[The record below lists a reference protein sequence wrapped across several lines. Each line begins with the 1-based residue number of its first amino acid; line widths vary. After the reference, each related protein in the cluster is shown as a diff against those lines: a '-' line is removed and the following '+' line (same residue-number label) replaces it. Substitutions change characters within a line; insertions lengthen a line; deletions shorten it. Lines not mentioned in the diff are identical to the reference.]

1 MGVFNA
7 LDTFVRE
14 LFSRKSKLGYMD
26 KEKLFEICKYQ
37 KSYLKDFEEVLNNF
51 PVEALNN
58 LRSKYL
64 AQKNRNEKYPIQV
77 IIKNLQKD
85 TIGKAQASE
94 RAVLFGSAKKT
105 ISTFL
110 KIIKE
115 IEKNYTTLYSD
126 KYILLDQAR
135 ITDVLLFGI
144 LKEIDLFTKY
154 FGYLWEYF
162 TIVLDNEKSPPGY
175 RQEYLAINYDK
186 FIQILNNVGNKENNY
201 SFLNDINRIK
211 RNNADLVLNANNS
224 SFLPFVNSKNYSASD
239 EKHLVFGIV
248 GFNLIAAIM
257 EFWDMWKHSSI
268 MKSKKHK
275 EWLQHQQARL
285 LQIYQDVDPN
295 SKEAEMYR
303 NYIKAYSDEIAS
315 LDRKII
321 EYEEGK

>member
-1 MGVFNA
+1 MGVFSF
-7 LDTFVRE
+7 LDTFVKE
-14 LFSRKSKLGYMD
+14 LFHRKVKLGAMNKD
-26 KEKLFEICKYQ
+26 KLFEICKYQ
-37 KSYLKDFEEVLNNF
+37 KSYLKDFNEILDNF

-58 LRSKYL
+58 LRDKYL
-64 AQKNRNEKYPIQV
+64 AQKNRNEKYPIQG
-77 IIKNLQKD
+77 IIKDLQRD
-85 TIGKAQASE
+85 TVGKAQASE
-94 RAVLFGSAKKT
+94 RSVLFGSSKKT

-110 KIIKE
+110 KIISE
-115 IEKNYTTLYSD
+115 IEKNYNTLYSD

-144 LKEIDLFTKY
+144 LKEMDLFTKY

-175 RQEYLAINYDK
+175 RQEYLASNYDK
-186 FIQILNNVGNKENNY
+186 FVTILNNVGNKENNY

-211 RNNADLVLNANNS
+211 RNNADLVLNTG
-224 SFLPFVNSKNYSASD
+224 FLPFVNTKNYSSSD
-239 EKHLVFGIV
+239 EKHLMSGIL
-248 GFNLIAAIM
+248 GFNMLSAIL

-275 EWLQHQQARL
+275 EWMQNQQARL

-315 LDRKII
+315 LDKKILA
-321 EYEEGK
+321 YEEGK